1 MRGWRRLQLA
11 VKAGNQGIPLNST
24 KVKLVLIVE
33 VDSAKG
39 TSRRAGADGAAVA
52 NTGEAVKGFA
62 IGRKSARV
70 VVEGRGQLVACLELV
85 DVVSAGAGC
94 VGAGA

>member
-1 MRGWRRLQLA
+1 MRLQLA

-52 NTGEAVKGFA
+52 NTGEAVKGFS